1 MKSRPLEK
9 KVNPGTR
16 IDLKLVFNLV
26 GKKLGKFTSIHLRN
40 GPDWIKACNLI
51 KRHNMKQLFSSAQC
65 ALPAIQ
71 YHHCYQSADE
81 ILSFLKKHSKNEKI
95 FISSDYENH
104 REFLSE
110 HFDVFT
116 LEDIIEDYSNIN
128 RPFIELYIHSISNLF
143 IANCPSSFSAFSVR
157 QRSQKNLK
165 TLFWGVE
172 NNSHTEL

>member
-1 MKSRPLEK
+1 MTSRRLVT
-9 KVNPGTR
+9 KVISDNRNCFKT
-16 IDLKLVFNLV
+16 VFYIV
-26 GKKLGKFTSIHLRN
+26 SHKLGKFTSIHLRN

-51 KRHNMKQLFSSAQC
+51 NRHNMKQLFSSAQC
-65 ALPAIQ
+65 SLPAIQ
-71 YHHCYQSADE
+71 YNHCYQSATE
-81 ILSFLKKHSKNEKI
+81 ILSFLQKHSPNEKV

-110 HFDVFT
+110 HFNVFT
-116 LEDIIEDYSNIN
+116 LEDIIEDFSNIN